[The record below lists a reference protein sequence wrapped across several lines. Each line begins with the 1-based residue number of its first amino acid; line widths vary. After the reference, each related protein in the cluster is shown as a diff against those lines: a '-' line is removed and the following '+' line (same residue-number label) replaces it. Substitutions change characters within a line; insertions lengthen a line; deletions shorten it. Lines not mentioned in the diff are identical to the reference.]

1 MPTFRKAGQKNRG
14 INTRSRISRNT
25 DKVWVKKSTTKTTW
39 KDILNKY
46 TIYRPQKDTGFI
58 KVLLF
63 YC

>member
-39 KDILNKY
+39 KDILKEY
-46 TIYRPQKDTGFI
+46 TI
-58 KVLLF
+58 
-63 YC
+63 